1 MLTETTSQNRTWC
14 TRTVCHCVLF
24 ASADVYQSW
33 FYLHQ
38 SIESKVSG
46 WSWHSSFKQS
56 RIRNHGL
63 SKHWIW
69 NLWSITV
76 TVPAHKKVDQV
87 ESVGTWEGG
96 SVSPCPSCTKFTNS
110 YFDKDIIK
118 TGILQHLRTTHTDKQ
133 YVCTM
138 CDFTIKSG
146 SRQHMV
152 SYIHRYWN
160 QVIAV
165 KFSITLN
172 EPWSWGAT
180 NKIDRLQCASF

>member
-1 MLTETTSQNRTWC
+1 MKSKILETRTLQPVNFIGRPSRSGLIQGDAKFHSDDLISISMIITYHMLTGTRLWNHTWC

-33 FYLHQ
+33 LYLYQ

-46 WSWHSSFKQS
+46 WSWHLSFKQS

-96 SVSPCPSCTKFTNS
+96 SMSPCPVCTKFTNS
-110 YFDKDIIK
+110 FSNN
-118 TGILQHLRTTHTDKQ
+118 QHT
-133 YVCTM
+133 
-138 CDFTIKSG
+138 
-146 SRQHMV
+146 
-152 SYIHRYWN
+152 N
-160 QVIAV
+160 QEMIRG
-165 KFSITLN
+165 KF
-172 EPWSWGAT
+172 
-180 NKIDRLQCASF
+180 RF